1 MCNKPVEA
9 NLTIGTFATESHEI
23 YGESQGR
30 SLVLKVDCK
39 CDIGI
44 SNSLFDQEGHQNSYF
59 SYFDLRKYVKNYVPF

>member
-9 NLTIGTFATESHEI
+9 NLTTGTFATESHKI
-23 YGESQGR
+23 YGKSQGR

-44 SNSLFDQEGHQNSYF
+44 SNSLFD
-59 SYFDLRKYVKNYVPF
+59 

>member
-9 NLTIGTFATESHEI
+9 ILTTGTFATESHEI

-30 SLVLKVDCK
+30 SLVLKVDYK

-44 SNSLFDQEGHQNSYF
+44 SNSLFD
-59 SYFDLRKYVKNYVPF
+59 